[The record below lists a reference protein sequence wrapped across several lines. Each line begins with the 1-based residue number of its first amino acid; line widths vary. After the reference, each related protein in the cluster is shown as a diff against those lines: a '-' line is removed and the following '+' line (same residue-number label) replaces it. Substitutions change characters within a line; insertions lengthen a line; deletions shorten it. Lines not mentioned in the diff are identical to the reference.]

1 MRNAEPSS
9 AAKAAEWPEQHM
21 QFAAS
26 KTSMIRVLSQSITRA
41 NGATWQEDALRHIGP
56 TLLSRQMLWAKAP
69 ARSSSRSLQARLM
82 LGREALRLQGF
93 LVMTFVQDISEIAN
107 EKKFSTDS
115 SRTQSGKHLP
125 NEEG

>member
-82 LGREALRLQGF
+82 LG
-93 LVMTFVQDISEIAN
+93 
-107 EKKFSTDS
+107 
-115 SRTQSGKHLP
+115 
-125 NEEG
+125 